1 MSLFD
6 VILSVC
12 KVADFQTTIH
22 CLRGSLTKFTN
33 RNLTVT
39 ENVVVRRG
47 FVDK

>member
-12 KVADFQTTIH
+12 KVADLQTTIH
-22 CLRGSLTKFTN
+22 CLGGSLTKFTN
-33 RNLTVT
+33 RNLTLM